1 GLGALFN
8 RPTSIAVDSGVC
20 AISLRDMPPEHV
32 AAATLIVARWLW
44 ELVRR
49 DRRRRHI
56 VFDEVGALCVHRPL
70 RDLLVQLARRCR
82 KYSASLVV
90 EGTIDRGLFAI
101 HNSAGG
107 MVGESVA
114 AMASYRFSIVEEF
127 AIK

>member
-1 GLGALFN
+1 
-8 RPTSIAVDSGVC
+8 
-20 AISLRDMPPEHV
+20 MPPEHV

-82 KYSASLVV
+82 KYGASLVV
-90 EGTIDRGLFAI
+90 ATQNSQDLLGTDEGSVIATEGSADQARGASDRISVIA
-101 HNSAGG
+101 SARVGRRA
-107 MVGESVA
+107 MVLIG
-114 AMASYRFSIVEEF
+114 IPK
-127 AIK
+127 I